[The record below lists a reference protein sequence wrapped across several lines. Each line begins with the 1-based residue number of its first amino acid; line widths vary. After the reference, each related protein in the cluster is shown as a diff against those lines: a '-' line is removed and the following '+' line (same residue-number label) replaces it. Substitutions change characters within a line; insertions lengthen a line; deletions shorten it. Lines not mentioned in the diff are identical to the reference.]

1 MKNFRTTLK
10 SLTILMTTF
19 LMVASCSKDN
29 EQMVTDPEV
38 KVNDSETMA
47 KNHTAGVK
55 MYTAELSMLNESGVM
70 GTAELWLD
78 GDQLTV
84 TIQASGIEPDM
95 LHPQHIHGFTAN
107 NANATCPPMSADSNG
122 DGLITLEEG
131 LPFYGPVLLP
141 LMPFPM
147 AEDGTIDYTE
157 TFTVEGDVLPIQ
169 QNAIVLHGGTVDGL
183 YVATLPVA
191 CGAIMPKR
199 GR

>member
-1 MKNFRTTLK
+1 
-10 SLTILMTTF
+10 
-19 LMVASCSKDN
+19 
-29 EQMVTDPEV
+29 
-38 KVNDSETMA
+38 
-47 KNHTAGVK
+47 
-55 MYTAELSMLNESGVM
+55 SGVM

-84 TIQASGIEPDM
+84 TIQASGLEPDM

-107 NANATCPPMSADSNG
+107 NANATCPPMSADSDG
-122 DGLITLEEG
+122 DGLIELGEG

-147 AEDGTIDYTE
+147 AENGTIDYTE

-169 QNAIVLHGGTVDGL
+169 NNSIVLHGMTVDGL